1 MLNYQRVRSQSCELR
16 VFTSQ
21 YIVSPRCFQYRRK
34 APNFFEHGCY
44 GGWLTSGCSSAVL
57 GHDRSCWS
65 LMQRRKWS
73 SITGATWHWN
83 RTTIGQSLL
92 VARRS
97 NHFTGPQILVLY
109 RFFFSTRKLGHN
121 GKASRFWNTNHLVW
135 QLENPPTIMSL
146 IRRQNRK
153 KQRSGFTL
161 SFFLQSVSMFAE
173 LNSDLCRHI

>member
-1 MLNYQRVRSQSCELR
+1 MNRKIKYKWPFSIAMLNYQRVRSQSCELR

-109 RFFFSTRKLGHN
+109 RFFFSAPGSWVTMARPAGSETPITWFDN
-121 GKASRFWNTNHLVW
+121 
-135 QLENPPTIMSL
+135 
-146 IRRQNRK
+146 
-153 KQRSGFTL
+153 
-161 SFFLQSVSMFAE
+161 
-173 LNSDLCRHI
+173 